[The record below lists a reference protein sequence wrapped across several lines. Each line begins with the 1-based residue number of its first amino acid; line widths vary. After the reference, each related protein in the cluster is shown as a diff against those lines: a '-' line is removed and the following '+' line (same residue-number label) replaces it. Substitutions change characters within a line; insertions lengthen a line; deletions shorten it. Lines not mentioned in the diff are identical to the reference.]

1 MQSPEPQFLPPA
13 ELLEEDVPVSPR
25 GRSLWPLAVVVLIT
39 GLALA
44 IAVAAT
50 TASSRS
56 TQNAASMTSS
66 EPSAPIPI
74 ASAPPPVADPG
85 AVTTLGAAPPA
96 ATTLSRSAD
105 ATTGTVELP
114 AWTKGH
120 RIYVDDHVA
129 GEGPEPLRVRC
140 GPHTIRL
147 GSAGREL
154 SAVVPC
160 GGVVRV
166 GR

>member
-1 MQSPEPQFLPPA
+1 
-13 ELLEEDVPVSPR
+13 
-25 GRSLWPLAVVVLIT
+25 
-39 GLALA
+39 
-44 IAVAAT
+44 
-50 TASSRS
+50 
-56 TQNAASMTSS
+56 
-66 EPSAPIPI
+66 
-74 ASAPPPVADPG
+74 
-85 AVTTLGAAPPA
+85 
-96 ATTLSRSAD
+96 
-105 ATTGTVELP
+105 VELP